1 MLLLRNTFL
10 MLKVLLL
17 LIKKKRV
24 SFINEPSIQYFIIH
38 RLILRT
44 VFFFSLRVHLNTGVQ
59 AETEVVSKLILF
71 SICMLTNSENIF
83 LDFEKCVSFIS
94 AISACDV

>member
-1 MLLLRNTFL
+1 

-17 LIKKKRV
+17 LIKKRV

-44 VFFFSLRVHLNTGVQ
+44 IFFSLRVHLNTGVQ